1 MKTPTLFAGA
11 SRAIT
16 RTLILGSLLTAPVI
30 AGMSAPAA
38 AEATEV
44 RFARQLGLG
53 YLQIYMM
60 QDLKLVEKHA
70 KAEGLEV
77 TTVYTA
83 LGNPA
88 AVNEAII
95 SGNVDFGAAGITPFV
110 TAWDK
115 TRGNMNIKAIAALNC
130 QPAYL
135 NTIKPEIK
143 SVKDFTDKDRI
154 ALPSVKLSFQAT
166 ILQMAAEKE
175 LGDFEKL
182 DPLTVSLSHPDGVQ
196 ALLSGKTEIT
206 AHFTTPPFQYQ
217 ELKDPKVHRV
227 ISTYDVTGGAT
238 TFSGL
243 WALSKFRDENPKLF
257 KAVFAALNEANEII
271 KSDSKKAAE
280 IFVRLDKSKMTIDE
294 VDLMLHDPEIIYSPE
309 PRHLMDL
316 VNFMVRVKSIKNK
329 PESWKDLFFPEVHEL
344 AGS

>member
-1 MKTPTLFAGA
+1 MKKSTLFAGA
-11 SRAIT
+11 SRAVM
-16 RTLILGSLLTAPVI
+16 RTLVLGALLTAPLVI
-30 AGMSAPAA
+30 ETSAPAS
-38 AEATEV
+38 AEASQV

-53 YLQIYMM
+53 YLQVYLME
-60 QDLKLVEKHA
+60 DLHLVEKHA
-70 KAEGLEV
+70 KAAGLEV

-95 SGNVDFGAAGITPFV
+95 SGSVDFGAAGITPFV
-110 TAWDK
+110 IAWDK
-115 TRGNMNIKAIAALNC
+115 TRGNMNIKAVAALNC

-143 SVKDFTDKDRI
+143 SIKDFTDADRI

-175 LGDFEKL
+175 LGDPEKL

-196 ALLSGKTEIT
+196 AMLSGKSEIT

-243 WALSKFRDENPKLF
+243 WALAKFRDDNPKLF
-257 KAVFAALNEANEII
+257 KAVFDAMNEANDII
-271 KSDSKKAAE
+271 KNDSKKAAE
-280 IFVRLDKSKMTIDE
+280 IFIRLDKSKLTIGE
-294 VDLMLHDPEIIYSPE
+294 VDQMLHDPEIIYTPE

-316 VNFMVRVKSIKNK
+316 VNFMVRTKTVKNK
-329 PESWKDLFFPEVHEL
+329 PNSWKDLFFPEVYEL